1 MNPQRSLIGWLLNYS
16 YHPHPF
22 CADGTTA
29 DRQMRKK
36 KEMIERAEWAFEDE
50 VEKTQRAWNCFH
62 LCKKQWYTAD
72 DYKNIKGSVRFHTGK
87 C

>member
-1 MNPQRSLIGWLLNYS
+1 
-16 YHPHPF
+16 
-22 CADGTTA
+22 
-29 DRQMRKK
+29 MRKK